1 MGTLEKGGI
10 GAIMDLYP
18 RDDTLVIIV
27 DPNGLG
33 GKTSTINLLNN
44 VKYWLM
50 QIVTCDIT
58 CKIKLGKFDSINDI
72 VL

>member
-50 QIVTCDIT
+50 
-58 CKIKLGKFDSINDI
+58 
-72 VL
+72 